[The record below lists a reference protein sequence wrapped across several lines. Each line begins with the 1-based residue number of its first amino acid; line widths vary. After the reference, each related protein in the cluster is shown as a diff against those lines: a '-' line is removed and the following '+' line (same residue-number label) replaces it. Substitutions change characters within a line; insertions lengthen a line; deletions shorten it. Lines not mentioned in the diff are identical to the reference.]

1 MLSRFFSHHNVV
13 HLIIMEESIR
23 IYPPKM
29 SLVSLPLQDKLFQ
42 PQIAKLEK
50 PRAEAFNPQA
60 ADWPVA
66 C

>member
-1 MLSRFFSHHNVV
+1 
-13 HLIIMEESIR
+13 MEESIR